1 MGCGAARRDVR
12 GGSRRRRRR
21 PGDVGALRVRRG
33 ARAGPRRRAPDG
45 RAGPRPASRARAARL
60 GAHHPAAPLRA
71 HERGV
76 GDGATPVRHAARR
89 HGFRGVAPARP
100 RPAGDLPRPY
110 CPASASKGAGQER
123 FGRTDEMT
131 GVGRRHGIV
140 AAVVSAIVATGL
152 AAQQAPVVPQAPL
165 QVTLQEAVRRAL
177 DVQPAMVQARG
188 EQRNAGA
195 SARSAWG
202 AFLPTVIT
210 SASASHSSD
219 ATFRSGTT
227 DTLPR
232 LGYSYS
238 GGLSANLVLF
248 DGFSRF
254 ADLRTAAATQ
264 DAATAGFVNQ
274 RYQVTAATAQL
285 FFTALANEELVRV
298 AQAQVDRAKAE
309 LQTAVNKFQAGA
321 ATRSD
326 TLTATVDLGNAR
338 LTLLQAQA
346 NLATAQANLG
356 RQVGVDQ
363 LVRAVPDSAFP
374 PLPDTTTMRASA
386 LQTAPLIRQAEA
398 QASATGAQVWSAR
411 SQYWPTLTV
420 SYSNSRTGVGSPTL
434 PLFNNYPETFT
445 WRFGVSWTLFN
456 GFGREQAQ
464 VSASVAHDVA
474 LAQAADARRG
484 VNALYTQQLAATFTA
499 WAQIGIA
506 GADVVA
512 ATEAVRVQ

>member
-1 MGCGAARRDVR
+1 MMDVR
-12 GGSRRRRRR
+12 QGI
-21 PGDVGALRVRRG
+21 L
-33 ARAGPRRRAPDG
+33 AG
-45 RAGPRPASRARAARL
+45 L
-60 GAHHPAAPLRA
+60 
-71 HERGV
+71 
-76 GDGATPVRHAARR
+76 
-89 HGFRGVAPARP
+89 
-100 RPAGDLPRPY
+100 
-110 CPASASKGAGQER
+110 
-123 FGRTDEMT
+123 
-131 GVGRRHGIV
+131 
-140 AAVVSAIVATGL
+140 VSAIIATGL
-152 AAQQAPVVPQAPL
+152 AGEQAPVVPQAPL
-165 QVTLQEAVRRAL
+165 AVTLQEAVRRAL

-195 SARSAWG
+195 SGRSAWG
-202 AFLPTVIT
+202 AFLPTVNT
-210 SASASHSSD
+210 NASAARSNTSS
-219 ATFRSGTT
+219 FRSGTT
-227 DTLPR
+227 DTLPP
-232 LGYSYS
+232 LYSYS
-238 GGLSANLVLF
+238 GGLSASLVLF

-254 ADLRTAAATQ
+254 ANLRAASASQ
-264 DAATAGFVNQ
+264 DAAAAGVVNQ
-274 RYQVTAATAQL
+274 RYQVTAATAQV

-338 LTLLQAQA
+338 LALLQGQA

-398 QASATGAQVWSAR
+398 QATAAGAHVWSTR
-411 SQYWPTLTV
+411 SQYWPTLTL
-420 SYSNSRTGVGSPTL
+420 SYNNSRTGVGSPTL
-434 PLFNNYPETFT
+434 PLFTNYPETFT

-464 VSASVAHDVA
+464 VSANVAHDVA
-474 LAQAADARRG
+474 VAQAADARRQ

-506 GADVVA
+506 GADVAA
-512 ATEAVRVQ
+512 ATEAVRVQQERYRLGAGTLLDLLTAQANLTQAAVSQVQARYNYLIARAQLEAIVGHTL